1 MAEHAVVPE
10 AKAPA
15 QSKAQT
21 RLAGERQSV
30 PVDAQLLRVG
40 EEGIGILERSDSE
53 PRAPEDFPRID
64 TLLAQKLDQ
73 LCDVPDGYEGAIH
86 RVSLRSLAR
95 NDKKKAHVDMARH
108 IRAGQSHGDGKGSP
122 SRGRQGRSPMQDE
135 SSGRP
140 EAQMRTMVLVVN
152 GEERTLRVATH
163 ETLLE
168 VLRERLDL
176 TGAKLGCNQG
186 ECGACTVL
194 IDGEAV
200 LACMTLAVE
209 CEDQEILTIEGLED
223 PTTGALDPLQEAFI
237 EHHGTQCG
245 FCTPGVL
252 MSAKALLARNPN
264 PSEAEIR
271 EEIQG
276 NLCRCTG
283 YAPIIEAIQAV
294 AGGGSND

>member
-1 MAEHAVVPE
+1 
-10 AKAPA
+10 
-15 QSKAQT
+15 
-21 RLAGERQSV
+21 
-30 PVDAQLLRVG
+30 
-40 EEGIGILERSDSE
+40 
-53 PRAPEDFPRID
+53 
-64 TLLAQKLDQ
+64 
-73 LCDVPDGYEGAIH
+73 
-86 RVSLRSLAR
+86 
-95 NDKKKAHVDMARH
+95 
-108 IRAGQSHGDGKGSP
+108 
-122 SRGRQGRSPMQDE
+122 MQDE